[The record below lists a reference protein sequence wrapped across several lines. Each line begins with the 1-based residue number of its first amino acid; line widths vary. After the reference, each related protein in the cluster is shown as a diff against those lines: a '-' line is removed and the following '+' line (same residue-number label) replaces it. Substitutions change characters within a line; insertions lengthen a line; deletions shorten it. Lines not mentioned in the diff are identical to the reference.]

1 MPPTEMR
8 RSTARKPRT
17 RSPKSETRRRVVRQ
31 PSALRRGNSE
41 GPNARQSP
49 TPGARGPGPGSDRIL
64 SVAIRAFAELGYE
77 GTTTA
82 GVARDAGV
90 TQPLVHHHF
99 GSKEGLW
106 RAAMDALFANVPRVA
121 PVPAD
126 ASLPEQL
133 LAVAEQVVRFVAANP
148 EVTRVMAR
156 EGAAP
161 SPRLTYLIDRYLRE
175 PFRRVVDA
183 VQAGRRAGLIAPDV
197 RPDLVPF
204 LVLGAAS
211 HLFDVGAL
219 ARQTLAINTTAAR
232 TREDLVV
239 LVRALLEHGLF
250 QRTAKRR
257 RT

>member
-1 MPPTEMR
+1 MK
-8 RSTARKPRT
+8 RSIECSSRT
-17 RSPKSETRRRVVRQ
+17 RNLESAVR
-31 PSALRRGNSE
+31 SLD
-41 GPNARQSP
+41 RQD
-49 TPGARGPGPGSDRIL
+49 GRERIL
-64 SVAIRAFAELGYE
+64 SVAIRSFAERGYE

-82 GVARDAGV
+82 GIARDAGV

-106 RAAMDALFANVPRVA
+106 RAAMDALFANVPPVA
-121 PVPAD
+121 LVPAD
-126 ASLPEQL
+126 ASLPKRL

-148 EVTRVMAR
+148 ELTRVMAR
-156 EGAAP
+156 EGAVP
-161 SPRLTYLIDRYLRE
+161 SPRLTYLIERYLRE
-175 PFRRVVDA
+175 PFRQVVDA
-183 VQAGRRAGLIAPDV
+183 VRAGQRAGLMAPDV
-197 RPDLVPF
+197 RPDLLPF

-219 ARQTLAINTTAAR
+219 ARQTLGIDTSAAR

-250 QRTAKRR
+250 QQTAKRR